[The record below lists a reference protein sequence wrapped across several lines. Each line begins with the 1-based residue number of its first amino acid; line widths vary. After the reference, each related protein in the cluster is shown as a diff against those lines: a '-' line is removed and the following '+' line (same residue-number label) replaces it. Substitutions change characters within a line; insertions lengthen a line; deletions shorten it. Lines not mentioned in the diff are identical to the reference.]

1 LPVSSRLAASAYGTR
16 PVPTVVLI
24 RLSTASVV
32 FLVAGL
38 ATARPDV
45 VALAAPFTV
54 ALFLAV
60 RRARSTRVTAE
71 LEISR
76 AEAVEG
82 NRLDGTVRIRSSGDL
97 DALLIEVRVGSGLVL
112 DRGLERRVLTVR
124 GGEELVVDLG
134 IVAGRWGHTTVG
146 PVQVN
151 IATAGLAFVIPVPNR
166 PAHPLTVLPAIERFR
181 SDASLPYAVTAAG
194 SHRSLVRGDG
204 VDFAGIRPFVYGDRL
219 RRVNWRVSQR
229 TGSLQVVDSFTER
242 ASEVVVLVDSA
253 QDVGRSGGIGGAT
266 SSLDAAVRAAATV
279 TAHHLRRGDAVR
291 LVDVGTRLRFL
302 RRLTGRRD
310 FMVACNWLLDARMAD
325 VGEAWAPD
333 RVAALAPPR
342 ATVLA
347 LTPLLDERMTTVVAR
362 LRQRGQPV
370 VVVDTLPPN
379 SLPEQ
384 LDVIDHLARRMWAME
399 RERTVALLVESGCP
413 VVPWTTT
420 GALDRALRALS
431 VAAMAPRAAAR

>member
-1 LPVSSRLAASAYGTR
+1 MSPRLAASSYGSR
-16 PVPTVVLI
+16 PAPTAVLV
-24 RLSTASVV
+24 RLSTVSVV
-32 FLVAGL
+32 LLVAGL
-38 ATARPDV
+38 GLGRPDV

-60 RRARSTRVTAE
+60 RRARSARVEAE

-76 AEAVEG
+76 AEVVEG
-82 NRLDGTVRIRSSGDL
+82 TALDGTLTIRTTGDL
-97 DALLIEVRVGSGLVL
+97 DAVVVDVQVGIGLALRDGVR
-112 DRGLERRVLTVR
+112 RRAIAVR
-124 GGEELVVDLG
+124 GGEEVVVNLG
-134 IVAGRWGHTTVG
+134 IVAARWGHTAVG
-146 PVQVN
+146 PVHVN
-151 IATAGLAFVIPVPNR
+151 IVTAGLAFAVAVPDR
-166 PAHPLTVLPAIERFR
+166 PTHWLTVLPSVERFR

-204 VDFAGIRPFVYGDRL
+204 VDFAGIRPFVFGDRL

-242 ASEVVVLVDSA
+242 ASEVVVLIDSA
-253 QDVGRSGGIGGAT
+253 QDVGVSGGVGGTA

-310 FMVACNWLLDARMAD
+310 FVVACNWLLDTRLAE
-325 VGEAWAPD
+325 VGEAWVPD

-347 LTPLLDERMTTVVAR
+347 LTPLLDERMTTLVAR

-370 VVVDTLPPN
+370 VVVDTLPPDAV
-379 SLPEQ
+379 PRQ
-384 LDVIDHLARRMWAME
+384 LDVYEALARRMWMME

-420 GALDRALRALS
+420 GALDRALRELS
-431 VAAMAPRAAAR
+431 VAALAPRAAAR

>member
-1 LPVSSRLAASAYGTR
+1 MSPRLTAAGHGIR
-16 PVPTVVLI
+16 PVPTIILI
-24 RLSTASVV
+24 RLSTVSVTL
-32 FLVAGL
+32 LVIGL
-38 ATARPDV
+38 ALARPDV

-60 RRARSTRVTAE
+60 QRARRTRVTTG

-82 NRLDGTVRIRSSGDL
+82 NLIAGAVTLRSTGDL
-97 DALLIEVRVGSGLVL
+97 DAVIVDVRIGPGLRL
-112 DRGLERRVLTVR
+112 REGRERRVVTVR
-124 GGEELVVDLG
+124 AGEEVVIDLG
-134 IVAGRWGHTTVG
+134 IVASRWGHTQIG
-146 PVQVN
+146 PVQVT
-151 IATAGLAFVIPVPNR
+151 IATAGLAMAVPVPER
-166 PAHPLTVLPAIERFR
+166 PSHWMTVLPAVERFR
-181 SDASLPYAVTAAG
+181 SDASMPYAVAAAG

-229 TGSLQVVDSFTER
+229 TGHLQVVDSFTER
-242 ASEVVVLVDSA
+242 ASDVVVLVDSA
-253 QDVGRSGGIGGAT
+253 QDVGDSGGFGGAS

-302 RRLTGRRD
+302 RTLSGRRD
-310 FMVACNWLLDARMAD
+310 FMTACNWLLDARMAD
-325 VGEAWAPD
+325 VGEAWVAD
-333 RVAALAPPR
+333 RVAALVPPR

-347 LTPLLDERMTTVVAR
+347 LTPLLDERMTTLVAR

-370 VVVDTLPPN
+370 VVVDTLPPGA
-379 SLPEQ
+379 LPEQ
-384 LDVIDHLARRMWAME
+384 LDAIDGLAHRMWAME

-413 VVPWTTT
+413 VVPWTST

-431 VAAMAPRAAAR
+431 MAAMAPRAAAR

>member
-1 LPVSSRLAASAYGTR
+1 M
-16 PVPTVVLI
+16 VLI
-24 RLSTASVV
+24 RLSTVSVML
-32 FLVAGL
+32 LVAGL
-38 ATARPDV
+38 SLARPDV

-60 RRARSTRVTAE
+60 QRSRRTRVTTE

-76 AEAVEG
+76 AEVVEG
-82 NRLDGTVRIRSSGDL
+82 NQVAGTLTVRSTGDL
-97 DALLIEVRVGSGLVL
+97 DSVVVDAHVGPGLTL
-112 DRGLERRVLTVR
+112 RGGWERRVLTMR
-124 GGEELVVDLG
+124 GREELVVDLG
-134 IVAGRWGHTTVG
+134 IVAARWGHTRVG
-146 PVQVN
+146 PIQ
-151 IATAGLAFVIPVPNR
+151 ITITTAGLAMAIPVPDR
-166 PAHPLTVLPAIERFR
+166 PSHWMTVLPSVERFR
-181 SDASLPYAVTAAG
+181 SDASLPYAVAAAG
-194 SHRSLVRGDG
+194 THRSLVRGDG

-219 RRVNWRVSQR
+219 RRVNWKVSQR

-253 QDVGRSGGIGGAT
+253 QDVGESGGIGGAT

-279 TAHHLRRGDAVR
+279 TAHHLRRGDSVR

-310 FMVACNWLLDARMAD
+310 FMIACNWLLDARMAET
-325 VGEAWAPD
+325 GEAWAPD
-333 RVAALAPPR
+333 RVAALVPPR

-347 LTPLLDERMTTVVAR
+347 LTPLLDQRMTTLVAR

-370 VVVDTLPPN
+370 VVVDTLPLEAVPN
-379 SLPEQ
+379 RG
-384 LDVIDHLARRMWAME
+384 DVFEILGRRMWMME

-431 VAAMAPRAAAR
+431 AAAMAPRAAAR